1 MTPDQRFA
9 IIIGA
14 IASMFTILTIV
25 LGLIYRTGKQTGKT
39 LSEVENL
46 QADVKVIAQSIDTHL
61 QWHLG
66 TNRRER

>member
-9 IIIGA
+9 FIIGA
-14 IASMFTILTIV
+14 IASVFTIMSVV

-46 QADVKVIAQSIDTHL
+46 QGDVRRIADSIDTHL

-66 TNRRER
+66 SNRRER